1 MVAAAQT
8 IDPLLSWNEG
18 TAKQS
23 TINLVTKVTK
33 VGSPDFVPPAERIA
47 VLLLKRFIDPLSWSQ
62 ITWQG

>member
-18 TAKQS
+18 TVKQS

-33 VGSPDFVPPAERIA
+33 VGSPDVVPPAERIA
-47 VLLLKRFIDPLSWSQ
+47 VLLLKRFIDPLCWSQ